1 MLTARGVSSS
11 TDRFEP
17 PFCPRPSCP
26 YHHDRRGWRFKKIGF
41 FERQRAPKR
50 VQRYLCLHCRR
61 AFSSQTFTATYWLK
75 RPDLLATIFRRVLSC
90 SSLRQ
95 IALELGVSPSTTQGH
110 TERLGRHCLLFQEQ
124 FRARATLNEPLV
136 IDGFES
142 FERSQYHPFHHN
154 LAVGAKSQFLYAFT
168 DAELRRKG
176 RMTAYQ
182 KRRRSELEERFGRPD
197 PKAIEKEVAELL
209 GLVPLCTRR
218 VVLHSDDHPAY
229 PRALRRLPEITFEH
243 HVTSSKKPRTAHNPL
258 FPVNWI
264 DLLLRHGSSNH
275 KRETI
280 AFSKR
285 RQGSA
290 DRLAIFQVW
299 RNFIR
304 SLTMKKQRPPPAQ
317 RLGLIDRP
325 LKVEEVL
332 SRRLFPSRTRLP
344 RRLEIYYRRQT
355 FTRCLPKAR
364 VHELLYAY

>member
-1 MLTARGVSSS
+1 V
-11 TDRFEP
+11 
-17 PFCPRPSCP
+17 
-26 YHHDRRGWRFKKIGF
+26 GWRFKKIGF

-50 VQRYLCLHCRR
+50 VQRYLCLRCRR
-61 AFSSQTFTATYWLK
+61 AFSSQTFQPTYWLK
-75 RPDLLATIFRRVLSC
+75 RPDLLATVFRRVLSC

-95 IALELGVSPSTTQGH
+95 IALELGVSPSTTQCH

-124 FRARATLNEPLV
+124 FRSRATLNEPLV

-154 LAVGAKSQFLYAFT
+154 LAVGAESQFFYAFT

-176 RMTAYQ
+176 CMTPYQ
-182 KRRRSELEERFGRPD
+182 KRRRTELEEHYGRPD

-209 GLVPLCTRR
+209 RLVPVPSRQ
-218 VVLHSDDHPAY
+218 VVLRSDDHPAY
-229 PRALRRLPEITFEH
+229 PRALRRLPEVTFEH
-243 HVTSSKKPRTAHNPL
+243 QVTSSKKRRTAYNPL
-258 FPVNWI
+258 FPINWL
-264 DLLLRHGSSNH
+264 DLLIRHGSSNH

-304 SLTMKKQRPPPAQ
+304 SLIMKKKRPTPAQ

-332 SRRLFPSRTRLP
+332 RNRLFPSRIRLP

-355 FTRCLPKAR
+355 PTRCLPGAR
-364 VHELLYAY
+364 VHALSYAF